1 MKMWHLES
9 TQPSSIRI
17 IVRLFSKRSLM
28 TSKCGKNEKK
38 TNEVQPSVLLMFK
51 FFLFLKTRFRHCS
64 LKFYILFYQ
73 SIRSQKKSAL
83 VRVTKICANGTRGVT
98 CPKNC

>member
-28 TSKCGKNEKK
+28 TSKCGKNEKRAK
-38 TNEVQPSVLLMFK
+38 EVQPTMSLMFT
-51 FFLFLKTRFRHCS
+51 FFIFLETCFRHCS

-73 SIRSQKKSAL
+73 SIRSRKAL
-83 VRVTKICANGTRGVT
+83 VGH
-98 CPKNC
+98 

>member
-28 TSKCGKNEKK
+28 TSKCGKNEKRA
-38 TNEVQPSVLLMFK
+38 NEVQPSVLLMFK
-51 FFLFLKTRFRHCS
+51 FFYLYCS

>member
-17 IVRLFSKRSLM
+17 IVLLFSKRSLM
-28 TSKCGKNEKK
+28 TSKCSKNEKRA
-38 TNEVQPSVLLMFK
+38 NEVQPSVSLMFT
-51 FFLFLKTRFRHCS
+51 F
-64 LKFYILFYQ
+64 FYIFENSFSALFSQVLY
-73 SIRSQKKSAL
+73 SFLSVNRSQKKSAL